1 MPGCCVPQCSNH
13 SRNGW
18 RMFHFPRDPKRRL
31 LWLVR
36 VKRDKWQPTNS
47 SCVCSAHFEA
57 SSFEQNRADGWKK
70 LKPNAV
76 PTVFPFKELP
86 KERRPPRERNAHVPA
101 LFSDDAAA
109 HNSSREVRNVLP
121 STTQEFSPADSSSD
135 GEINER
141 LAATETNNAN
151 GQLTSTPR
159 DARLQETAIVT
170 ATQPLDS
177 EAAELRKKIADLTAA
192 NNKLR
197 QHHNESKNTVKK
209 LQMQV
214 RKLQKEATNFSRNT
228 KFLNEDQIR
237 ALSRNNNHGNSW
249 SAQTVKQGLKIK
261 FACGT
266 TGYETLRKIGYPL
279 PSSRTLARRIQGLK
293 FLPGILHEVIDVMR
307 SKAEGMEDVEKDCV
321 LFLDEMEIAPGF
333 ELDRGEDVLLG
344 GTTLPSKPEEPANH
358 ALVFMLGG
366 RLPADCGDKVR
377 DFHRFVIRIR
387 EDKKFLLSQIG
398 NADQT
403 PINFDMPRNST
414 VDMKGAKSVQVKTTG
429 AEKQRCTV
437 MLAVTADGRK
447 LPPFVV
453 FKRKTLPKG
462 TLPAGIHIRAQEKGW
477 MSAELVSDWLKTVW
491 GRRPGALLLPS
502 LLVMDSFGGHL
513 EKNVRCRM
521 SELRTDL
528 AIIPGG
534 LTSVLQPLDVS
545 INKPFKDNVRRL
557 YTEWMAA
564 GNHDLTPAGKIR
576 RPTIDMLCR
585 WILEAWSVIPSEMV
599 VRSFKKT
606 GISNSLDGSED
617 DALWEDD
624 DADEVASDMSGS
636 VDSDSEPE

>member
-237 ALSRNNNHGNSW
+237 ALSRNNNHVRTKYFVANRGHLLMHFQGRFARHNCTVKRALSSREPNHLVEHSLAQGNLSR
-249 SAQTVKQGLKIK
+249 SAQ
-261 FACGT
+261 
-266 TGYETLRKIGYPL
+266 
-279 PSSRTLARRIQGLK
+279 
-293 FLPGILHEVIDVMR
+293 
-307 SKAEGMEDVEKDCV
+307 KAAAIC
-321 LFLDEMEIAPGF
+321 
-333 ELDRGEDVLLG
+333 
-344 GTTLPSKPEEPANH
+344 
-358 ALVFMLGG
+358 
-366 RLPADCGDKVR
+366 
-377 DFHRFVIRIR
+377 
-387 EDKKFLLSQIG
+387 
-398 NADQT
+398 
-403 PINFDMPRNST
+403 
-414 VDMKGAKSVQVKTTG
+414 
-429 AEKQRCTV
+429 
-437 MLAVTADGRK
+437 
-447 LPPFVV
+447 
-453 FKRKTLPKG
+453 
-462 TLPAGIHIRAQEKGW
+462 
-477 MSAELVSDWLKTVW
+477 
-491 GRRPGALLLPS
+491 
-502 LLVMDSFGGHL
+502 
-513 EKNVRCRM
+513 
-521 SELRTDL
+521 ELRDVRQSTRKPSWASLHIEYFVDQAQKPRL
-528 AIIPGG
+528 ADDAIVH
-534 LTSVLQPLDVS
+534 L
-545 INKPFKDNVRRL
+545 VRS
-557 YTEWMAA
+557 AA
-564 GNHDLTPAGKIR
+564 GVTSPVSCCMGLHRRCGK
-576 RPTIDMLCR
+576 
-585 WILEAWSVIPSEMV
+585 S
-599 VRSFKKT
+599 
-606 GISNSLDGSED
+606 
-617 DALWEDD
+617 
-624 DADEVASDMSGS
+624 
-636 VDSDSEPE
+636 

>member
-358 ALVFMLGG
+358 ALVFMLVGPIQPPSKHG
-366 RLPADCGDKVR
+366 NRYILTLMDYATRYSDAVALPSIETERVAVALVEM
-377 DFHRFVIRIR
+377 FSRFGVANEVLSDRGTNFTSDLMMEVAR
-387 EDKKFLLSQIG
+387 LLSARQLHTSPYHTRTNGMVERRLNNVLVADSGPMTRADAVFATVGEKRYFSNLDFVKGYSQIPLSEEPRAKTG
-398 NADQT
+398 FSTTSGLYQ
-403 PINFDMPRNST
+403 FRFMPFAIKTAPAVFAKLTRNVAEGVPGVEHRYDDVLVAT
-414 VDMKGAKSVQVKTTG
+414 ETWEEHLRFLELLFKTIE
-429 AEKQRCTV
+429 A
-437 MLAVTADGRK
+437 A
-447 LPPFVV
+447 
-453 FKRKTLPKG
+453 
-462 TLPAGIHIRAQEKGW
+462 
-477 MSAELVSDWLKTVW
+477 
-491 GRRPGALLLPS
+491 
-502 LLVMDSFGGHL
+502 
-513 EKNVRCRM
+513 
-521 SELRTDL
+521 
-528 AIIPGG
+528 G
-534 LTSVLQPLDVS
+534 LTVS
-545 INKPFKDNVRRL
+545 PCKCEFG
-557 YTEWMAA
+557 M
-564 GNHDLTPAGKIR
+564 
-576 RPTIDMLCR
+576 
-585 WILEAWSVIPSEMV
+585 
-599 VRSFKKT
+599 
-606 GISNSLDGSED
+606 
-617 DALWEDD
+617 
-624 DADEVASDMSGS
+624 
-636 VDSDSEPE
+636 

>member
-358 ALVFMLGG
+358 ALVFMLG
-366 RLPADCGDKVR
+366 A
-377 DFHRFVIRIR
+377 
-387 EDKKFLLSQIG
+387 S
-398 NADQT
+398 
-403 PINFDMPRNST
+403 
-414 VDMKGAKSVQVKTTG
+414 
-429 AEKQRCTV
+429 
-437 MLAVTADGRK
+437 
-447 LPPFVV
+447 
-453 FKRKTLPKG
+453 
-462 TLPAGIHIRAQEKGW
+462 
-477 MSAELVSDWLKTVW
+477 
-491 GRRPGALLLPS
+491 
-502 LLVMDSFGGHL
+502 
-513 EKNVRCRM
+513 
-521 SELRTDL
+521 
-528 AIIPGG
+528 
-534 LTSVLQPLDVS
+534 
-545 INKPFKDNVRRL
+545 
-557 YTEWMAA
+557 AA
-564 GNHDLTPAGKIR
+564 GEGPCAPSPSSR
-576 RPTIDMLCR
+576 RM
-585 WILEAWSVIPSEMV
+585 
-599 VRSFKKT
+599 
-606 GISNSLDGSED
+606 
-617 DALWEDD
+617 
-624 DADEVASDMSGS
+624 
-636 VDSDSEPE
+636 